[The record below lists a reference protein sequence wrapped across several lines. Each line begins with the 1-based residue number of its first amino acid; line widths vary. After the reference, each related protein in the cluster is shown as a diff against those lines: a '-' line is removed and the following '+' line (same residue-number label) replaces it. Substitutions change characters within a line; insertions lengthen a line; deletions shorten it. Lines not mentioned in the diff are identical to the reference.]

1 MTQTRSS
8 IRGRAPRPGD
18 SPFDGPLGSFLQV
31 AVRFE
36 DSLSRMLTP
45 LARRV
50 EQGPS
55 RLARPSPPAPGR
67 LEAA

>member
-1 MTQTRSS
+1 V
-8 IRGRAPRPGD
+8 D